1 MDERADLHIHTTY
14 SDGAFSAGAV
24 VARARH
30 AGLTCI
36 AITDHDHVGAI
47 GEARAAGTQLG
58 IEVIAG
64 VELSTTLAQQDVHL
78 LGYFL
83 DPAYPP
89 LQEYLTSMRAER
101 MRRAERMVEKLNGM
115 SVPLTMHA
123 VLNQAGGAAVGRP
136 HIATALAAAGL
147 AESYHEAF
155 SRYIGF
161 GRPAYEEK
169 VTLAPR
175 EAIALIA
182 EAGGVSFIAH
192 PGASLPDTL
201 LRELI
206 HAGVDG
212 IEIVHPSHS
221 PEQTAYYRAIAEAYF
236 LLTCGGSDF
245 HGGGRSD
252 EGALGKFTIPLD
264 HVRTIQRRAKQR

>member
-1 MDERADLHIHTTY
+1 
-14 SDGAFSAGAV
+14 
-24 VARARH
+24 
-30 AGLTCI
+30 
-36 AITDHDHVGAI
+36 
-47 GEARAAGTQLG
+47 
-58 IEVIAG
+58 
-64 VELSTTLAQQDVHL
+64 
-78 LGYFL
+78 
-83 DPAYPP
+83 
-89 LQEYLTSMRAER
+89 
-101 MRRAERMVEKLNGM
+101 
-115 SVPLTMHA
+115 
-123 VLNQAGGAAVGRP
+123 VGRP

>member
-1 MDERADLHIHTTY
+1 MNERADLHIHTTC
-14 SDGAFSAGAV
+14 SDGALGAAAV
-24 VARARH
+24 VARARQ

-47 GEARAAGTQLG
+47 DEARAAGTQLG

-64 VELSTTLAQQDVHL
+64 VELSTTIAQQDVHL
-78 LGYFL
+78 LGYL
-83 DPAYPP
+83 IDPAYPP
-89 LQEYLTSMRAER
+89 LQEYLATMRAER
-101 MRRAERMVEKLNGM
+101 MRRAERMVEKLNGL

-123 VLNQAGGAAVGRP
+123 VLEEAGTAAVGRP

-147 AESYHEAF
+147 TESYYEAF

-169 VTLAPR
+169 VTLTPR
-175 EAIALIA
+175 ESIRLIA
-182 EAGGVSFIAH
+182 EAGGISCIAH
-192 PGASLPDTL
+192 PGASIPDSL
-201 LRELI
+201 LRDLI

-212 IEIVHPSHS
+212 IETVHPSHT
-221 PEQTAYYRAIAEAYF
+221 PERTAYYRAIAEAYF
-236 LLTCGGSDF
+236 LLTCGGSDY

-252 EGALGKFTIPLD
+252 EEALGKFTIPLD
-264 HVRTIQRRAKQR
+264 QVRILQRRVRQR